1 MSTAARPL
9 PRLLAAGALA
19 LLLTG
24 VAVGCSSESDQKA
37 TMTDV
42 DKSARMEAS
51 TTTTKAPATTTA
63 PVATTAPAPVGA
75 ATPADATA
83 ALYAAFQAGD
93 KAAAAKVA
101 EQPAI
106 DAVFAAVP
114 GPYEPYRGCDTG
126 EFGTSGCL
134 YRDRSTN
141 HTIQFDLE
149 KVGDAWVV
157 QTAFYSAD

>member
-1 MSTAARPL
+1 MASA
-9 PRLLAAGALA
+9 AAGCSGSSDGQQAS
-19 LLLTG
+19 TSG
-24 VAVGCSSESDQKA
+24 TVA
-37 TMTDV
+37 
-42 DKSARMEAS
+42 
-51 TTTTKAPATTTA
+51 TTTTVAPTTATTVPPTTTTA
-63 PVATTAPAPVGA
+63 LEPVGA

-93 KAAAAKVA
+93 RAAAAKVA
-101 EQPAI
+101 GQPAI
-106 DAVFAAVP
+106 DAIFAAVP